1 MIKKLTPSLRF
12 LSYTEPYKMLKLS
25 DIADVKGGF
34 AFDSK
39 KFKVNGSLQV
49 IKMSNVY
56 NNILDLE
63 RSKSYIDSIIA
74 KEQNSLL
81 IKGDIIIT
89 LTGTVGKQD
98 YGYLAIID
106 NQQNLYLNQRLAK
119 IRPVQANPYYLY
131 NNLFTKRFKSQFFFS
146 SKGGTGNQSNVGTA
160 DLSNIGICVP
170 SIEEQTKI
178 ATFLS
183 AIDEKIERQQ
193 RLLTLWQAYKKGI
206 MQQIFSQKL
215 RFKAPNG
222 EDFPKWETKTL
233 GEIGSTYNGLS
244 GKTKDDF
251 GSGFP
256 FITYKSVFDNSRV
269 DTNRVEY
276 VNVFI
281 SSNGVDKSERQNK
294 VEYGDIFFTVSS
306 ETPNEVGMSSVLL
319 DEIDNCYLN
328 SFCFG
333 YRLNDK
339 VSFNPNFFQHYLR
352 SSEMRKSISILGQG
366 STRYNISAS
375 NMMNL
380 DITVPSIEEQTKIAS
395 FLSSLDGKIAHI
407 QRQLTSFRE
416 FKKGLLQQMFV

>member
-74 KEQNSLL
+74 KEQDSLL

-222 EDFPKWETKTL
+222 EDFPKRSTTTL
-233 GEIGSTYNGLS
+233 GKIAKFSKGKGISKDDITQTGIPCIRYGQLYTIYNEVIDKVIS
-244 GKTKDDF
+244 KTSNTKDLVLSEANDIIIPT
-251 GSGFP
+251 SGETAIDIAKACC
-256 FITYKSVFDNSRV
+256 ITISGVAIGGDLTILKTNQNGVFLSFYIN
-269 DTNRVEY
+269 
-276 VNVFI
+276 NVKKKDI
-281 SSNGVDKSERQNK
+281 SSMAQG
-294 VEYGDIFFTVSS
+294 I
-306 ETPNEVGMSSVLL
+306 SVIHLYSKQL
-319 DEIDNCYLN
+319 QTLSLELPC
-328 SFCFG
+328 
-333 YRLNDK
+333 
-339 VSFNPNFFQHYLR
+339 
-352 SSEMRKSISILGQG
+352 
-366 STRYNISAS
+366 
-375 NMMNL
+375 
-380 DITVPSIEEQTKIAS
+380 IEEQTKIAT